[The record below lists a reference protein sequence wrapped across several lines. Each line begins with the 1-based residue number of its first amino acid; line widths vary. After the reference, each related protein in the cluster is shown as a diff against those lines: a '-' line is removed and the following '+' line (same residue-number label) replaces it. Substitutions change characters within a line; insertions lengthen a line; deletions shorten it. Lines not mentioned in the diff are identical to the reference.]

1 MISYLKI
8 EETLVISIAG
18 VFSIAQV
25 NKRWEVFPFS
35 THVRWKV
42 GSLKEVPHNQ
52 HM

>member
-8 EETLVISIAG
+8 EQMLIITIAG

-35 THVRWKV
+35 TQVRWKV
-42 GSLKEVPHNQ
+42 GSLKEVYP
-52 HM
+52 

>member
-8 EETLVISIAG
+8 EQMLVITIAR

-42 GSLKEVPHNQ
+42 SSSKEVHP
-52 HM
+52 